1 MPACA
6 VIFLYPERRILPLAL
21 AVTSWG
27 FFLFSFQVH
36 EKSILLPLLPMTLLL
51 GGEGGLL
58 PQRRAWITW
67 ANILGCWTMFPL
79 LKRDE
84 LRVPYFV
91 LTLLWAWLMGLDS
104 LFTSSESQSSL
115 RVDSFSKLIHG
126 TFYFAMVVWHFFDA
140 FVAPPTGKPDFW
152 VVINV
157 LIGAAGFAIAY
168 LWCLWSLW
176 QSLQSRPGAVA
187 DNGQKTTKVL

>member
-1 MPACA
+1 M
-6 VIFLYPERRILPLAL
+6 LPLAL

-36 EKSILLPLLPMTLLL
+36 EKSVLLPLLPMTLLL

-79 LKRDE
+79 LKRDD

-91 LTLLWAWLMGLDS
+91 LTLLWAWLMGVDS
-104 LFTSSESQSSL
+104 LFTSSEGQSSL

-187 DNGQKTTKVL
+187 DNGSKTTKVL